1 MVDSK
6 DDRDGVDEDAPPSND
21 GGIDD
26 DAKSAAISKH
36 KPLTEAETG
45 LMAAIQNGDPL
56 APLLSAGANVNC
68 LDSHGMTPL
77 MQAAHKGKDTQTDR
91 QKQTIASTLKG

>member
-6 DDRDGVDEDAPPSND
+6 DDRDGVDEDIPPSNDEDAPPSND
-21 GGIDD
+21 GEIDD
-26 DAKSAAISKH
+26 SKSAAISKH
-36 KPLTEAETG
+36 KSLTEAETG

-56 APLLSAGANVNC
+56 APFLSAGANVNC

-77 MQAAHKGKDTQTDR
+77 MQAAHKGKD
-91 QKQTIASTLKG
+91 AHM